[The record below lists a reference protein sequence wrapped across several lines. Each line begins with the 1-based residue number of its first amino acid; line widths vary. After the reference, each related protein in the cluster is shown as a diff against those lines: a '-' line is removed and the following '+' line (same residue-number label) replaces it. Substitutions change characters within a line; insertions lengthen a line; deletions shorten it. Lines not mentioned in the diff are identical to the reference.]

1 MTRPLRDNGQVK
13 WRSDPPARLTRRQIA
28 LDLALAAAITVA
40 CVKLNVLS
48 VRMHDSL
55 TPQPPPPY
63 GMFTHAALLAVLAR
77 TAPLAVRRRYP
88 LTTFWL
94 CLAGCALASLPGG
107 SIVDLVALA
116 PAAYAAIVY
125 SPYWV
130 VAMLGMPAALLVLG
144 SGAVA
149 NGQSGNYELLTAL
162 LVFVSV
168 LIVGSAVRLGRRRAG
183 DSQARLRRLEAEQEA
198 TTRQAIEQER
208 ARIARELHDV
218 VAHNVSMMVVQ
229 AGAARR
235 VLSSTPDE
243 ARTALLAV
251 EDSGRATIVELQHL
265 LGLLA
270 PPGGPQDGVL
280 DEPPPAP
287 QPGLDQVRPLIDRV
301 SCAGLPVE
309 LRVHGPERP
318 LPPGLDLAAYRV
330 VQEAL
335 TNVMKHAGQPATTV
349 TLDYQPGA
357 LLVEVADEGCPG
369 RPGTLP
375 GTGRGLLGLRERV
388 ALYGGELDA
397 GGRPG
402 GGWLVRARIPDEL
415 AALPS

>member
-1 MTRPLRDNGQVK
+1 VADGITRSLRDNGQVK
-13 WRSDPPARLTRRQIA
+13 WRSDRPARLTRRQIA

-40 CVKLNVLS
+40 SLKLNVLS
-48 VRMHDSL
+48 VRVHASL
-55 TPQPPPPY
+55 VPQPASVPVS
-63 GMFTHAALLAVLAR
+63 GMFSHAALLAVLAR
-77 TAPLAVRRRYP
+77 TAPLTIRRLYP
-88 LTTFWL
+88 VTAFWL
-94 CLAGCALASLPGG
+94 CLGGCALAGLPGG
-107 SIVDLVALA
+107 SVVNLVALA
-116 PAAYAAIVY
+116 PAAYSALVY

-130 VAMLGMPAALLVLG
+130 LAMVGMPAALLVLA

-149 NGQSGNYELLTAL
+149 DAQSGNYELLTGA

-168 LIVGSAVRLGRRRAG
+168 LIVGSAVRLGRRRAS
-183 DSQARLRRLEAEQEA
+183 DSQARLRRVEAEQEA
-198 TTRQAIEQER
+198 ATRQAIEQER

-270 PPGGPQDGVL
+270 PPGGA
-280 DEPPPAP
+280 DESPPPP

-301 SCAGLPVE
+301 TTAGLPVK
-309 LRVHGPERP
+309 LRVHGPVRP

-357 LLVEVADEGCPG
+357 LIVEVADDGGPV
-369 RPGTLP
+369 PADLP

-388 ALYGGELDA
+388 TLYGGELDA
-397 GGRPG
+397 GHQPG

-415 AALPS
+415 AALPA